1 MSNSDRA
8 APPRTHWYAVV
19 WRWHFYA
26 GLFCVPFVIWLSLTG
41 LTYLWRPQI
50 EAALES
56 RYDHLSGAGPRA
68 SADAVVAAAVAAVP
82 GSTLQKYVL
91 PQTEF
96 SATRVLVARADKNS
110 DKNSGETSTEI
121 WRVYVDPWRAVVL
134 GQEAEEGRL
143 MRLVFRLHGELMIG
157 ALGSFLVETAA
168 CWAVVLILTGLYLWW
183 PRGIKRAAG
192 VLYPRLG
199 AGMKLALRD
208 LHAVTG
214 LYVSVLA
221 LGLIFTG
228 LPWAKAWGTYFNE
241 IRVLTGTARP
251 IDWTIGGKMTGARM
265 GEHAGHGAHRHAP
278 VFAPG
283 EVDRVATVVARL
295 RLAAPV
301 TLAPPT
307 KSAGVWSVASDA
319 ADRPLRGSLTVDG
332 ATGRVLSRTDFAQRH
347 IIDRVVGYGIA
358 IHEGALFGLA
368 NQILGSFVAL
378 SLVLLCV
385 SATLMWWRR
394 RPEGR
399 LGAPASRGTYR
410 LAPLLVA
417 GICVLAISM
426 PMFGL
431 SLALAVL
438 LEALLLRRWKPAAL
452 WLGLRAVAT

>member
-1 MSNSDRA
+1 MSSSDHA
-8 APPRTHWYAVV
+8 KPSRTNWYAVV

-26 GLFCVPFVIWLSLTG
+26 GLFCVPFVVWLSLTG

-56 RYDHLSGAGPRA
+56 RYDHLSGTGPRA
-68 SADAVVAAAVAAVP
+68 SADAMVTAALAAVP
-82 GSTLQKYVL
+82 GSTLEKYVL
-91 PQTEF
+91 PLTDT
-96 SATRVLVARADKNS
+96 SATRVLVARA
-110 DKNSGETSTEI
+110 GET

-157 ALGSFLVETAA
+157 VPGSYIVETAA
-168 CWAVVLILTGLYLWW
+168 CWAVVMILTGLYLWW

-192 VLYPRLG
+192 LLYPRLG
-199 AGMKLALRD
+199 AGVKLALRD

-251 IDWTIGGKMTGARM
+251 IDWTIGGKMPGAQM
-265 GEHAGHGAHRHAP
+265 GEHAGHSAHRHAP

-283 EVDRVATVVARL
+283 EVGRVVAVVAPL

-301 TLAPPT
+301 TVAPPPT
-307 KSAGVWSVASDA
+307 SGGAWTVASDA
-319 ADRPLRGSLTVDG
+319 ADRPLRSNLTVDG
-332 ATGRVLSRTDFAQRH
+332 ATGHVLSRTDFAQRH

-368 NQILGSFVAL
+368 NQILGSLVAL

-399 LGAPASRGTYR
+399 LGAPAARGTYR
-410 LAPLLVA
+410 LAPLLIA
-417 GICVLAISM
+417 GICVLAILM
-426 PMFGL
+426 PMFGV
-431 SLALAVL
+431 SLAAAVL
-438 LEALLLRRWKPAAL
+438 LEALLLRRWGPVAL
-452 WLGLRAVAT
+452 WLGLEAT

>member
-8 APPRTHWYAVV
+8 APSRTNWYAVV

-68 SADAVVAAAVAAVP
+68 SADAVVAAAIGAVP

-91 PQTEF
+91 PQTELA
-96 SATRVLVARADKNS
+96 ATRVLVARA
-110 DKNSGETSTEI
+110 GET

-157 ALGSFLVETAA
+157 ALGSFLVEIAA

-192 VLYPRLG
+192 LLYPRLG

-251 IDWTIGGKMTGARM
+251 IDWTIGGKMPGAQT
-265 GEHAGHGAHRHAP
+265 GEHAGHGAHRHGP

-283 EVDRVATVVARL
+283 EVERVAAVVAPL

-301 TLAPPT
+301 TLTPPT
-307 KSAGVWSVASDA
+307 KSGGAWAVASEA
-319 ADRPLRGSLTVDG
+319 ADRPLRGNLTVDG

-368 NQILGSFVAL
+368 NQILGSLVAL

-399 LGAPASRGTYR
+399 LGAPAARGTYR
-410 LAPLLVA
+410 LASLLVA
-417 GICVLAISM
+417 GICVLAILM

-431 SLALAVL
+431 SLAVVVL
-438 LEALLLRRWKPAAL
+438 LEALLLRRWKPVSL
-452 WLGLRAVAT
+452 WLGLRAVPT